1 MKRFFTSLLATAAFA
16 VSSLATDYK
25 DMMTVSIDGNPTTP
39 TENTISVEKTD
50 DSGYTL
56 SLKNFVLYMTT
67 GDQVFPMPVG
77 TIVLEN
83 VEAVTKGDVT
93 TLKTS
98 QDIQDI
104 EIAEGDDPTF
114 EGSWIGPG
122 LSAQGD
128 LIPVNMTGEIRGDKF
143 YTVINI
149 NFMGMNIDVVF
160 GNGGYQI
167 ENSGFENFHTATY
180 VDGKN
185 KYTSDEPNAW
195 HSFNSGIAT
204 GLLSFLTK
212 YALQNGNTSV
222 SDDVRP
228 GSTGTKSVA
237 IKSSIVMGFQP
248 ANGTMTTGRLQA
260 GSTTATDAANCSF
273 LDMSSTDTDGNGD
286 PFYTV
291 LNGRPDALSVWVKY
305 KQGQVNEQ
313 YPYATVSAVITDG
326 TRYQDPEDKAYTNVV
341 AKAQDKTI
349 ESKGFEWQNLVI
361 PFDYTSYASNDAQA
375 KALLVTISTNAQPG
389 VGSNDAENPDMIIVD
404 DISLVYNSHLASL
417 KVKGTEVEGF
427 DKNVLS
433 YDLKGEGAI
442 SVDDIEAVSDG
453 QGAYVTKAVEGT
465 DKGVKVTITVTS
477 NDLKTT
483 NVYTLNIE
491 GATTTGINKVETTTG
506 KGTAAIYNVNGQRVD
521 NMSQKGLY
529 IIRQA
534 DGKTVKVLKK

>member
-16 VSSLATDYK
+16 VSSMATDYK
-25 DMMTVSIDGNPTTP
+25 DIMNVSIDGNLSTP

-56 SLKNFVLYMTT
+56 SLKNFVLYMSS
-67 GDQVFPMPVG
+67 GDQVYPMPVG

-83 VEAVTKGDVT
+83 VEAVTNGDVT

-98 QDIQDI
+98 QDI

-114 EGSWIGPG
+114 EGLWIGPG

-149 NFMGMNIDVVF
+149 NFMEMNIDVVF

-204 GLLSFLTK
+204 GTASFLTK

-433 YDLKGEGAI
+433 YDLKGEGAV

>member
-16 VSSLATDYK
+16 VSSMATDYK
-25 DMMTVSIDGNPTTP
+25 DMMTVSLDGNPTTP
-39 TENTISVEKTD
+39 TETTISVEKTD

-56 SLKNFVLYMTT
+56 SLKNFVLYTT
-67 GDQVFPMPVG
+67 SGDQVYPMPVG

-98 QDIQDI
+98 QDI
-104 EIAEGDDPTF
+104 EIAEGDDPTY

-122 LSAQGD
+122 LSADGT

-204 GLLSFLTK
+204 GSLSFLTK

-453 QGAYVTKAVEGT
+453 QGAYVTKALEGT

>member
-16 VSSLATDYK
+16 VSSMATDYK
-25 DMMTVSIDGNPTTP
+25 DMMTVSLDGNPTTP
-39 TENTISVEKTD
+39 TETTISVEKTD

-56 SLKNFVLYMTT
+56 SLKNFVLYVSS
-67 GDQVFPMPVG
+67 GDQVYPMPVG

-83 VEAVTKGDVT
+83 VEAVTNGDVT

-98 QDIQDI
+98 QDI
-104 EIAEGDDPTF
+104 EIAEGDDPTY

-167 ENSGFENFHTATY
+167 TNSDFELFHKATY
-180 VDGKN
+180 GEN
-185 KYTSDEPNAW
+185 TSDEPNAW
-195 HSFNSGIAT
+195 HSFMSSTGSFSSYVSGTPHTFI
-204 GLLSFLTK
+204 SEE
-212 YALQNGNTSV
+212 
-222 SDDVRP
+222 VRP
-228 GSTGTKSVA
+228 GSTGTKSVQLTSGIVKMLGGI
-237 IKSSIVMGFQP
+237 IKIP
-248 ANGTMTTGRLQA
+248 ANGTITTGQLKA
-260 GSTTATDAANCSF
+260 GNASATSTDNNSF
-273 LDMSSTDTDGNGD
+273 LDLTNEAVDGNGD
-286 PFYTV
+286 PFYTI
-291 LNGRPDALSVWVKY
+291 LNGQPDAIKVWVKF
-305 KQGQVNEQ
+305 KQGKIDEKNKD
-313 YPYATVSAVITDG
+313 YKYATISAIITDG
-326 TRYQDPEDKAYTNVV
+326 TYYQDPEDKAYTNVV
-341 AKAQDKTI
+341 AKAQNKEI
-349 ESKGFEWQNLVI
+349 ESKGFEWQEITV
-361 PFDYTSYASNDAQA
+361 PFDYASYATNNAET
-375 KALLVTISTNAQPG
+375 KAILVTLSTNAQPG
-389 VGSNDAENPDMIIVD
+389 VASSSENEPDVLLID

-442 SVDDIEAVSDG
+442 GVDDIEAVSDG

>member
-16 VSSLATDYK
+16 VSSMATDYK
-25 DMMTVSIDGNPTTP
+25 DMMTVSLDGNPTTP
-39 TENTISVEKTD
+39 TETTISVEKTD

-56 SLKNFVLYMTT
+56 SLKNFVLYTT
-67 GDQVFPMPVG
+67 SGDQVYPMPVG

-98 QDIQDI
+98 QDI
-104 EIAEGDDPTF
+104 EIAEGDDPTY

-122 LSAQGD
+122 LSADGT

-167 ENSGFENFHTATY
+167 TNSDFELFHKATY
-180 VDGKN
+180 GEN
-185 KYTSDEPNAW
+185 TSDEPNAW
-195 HSFNSGIAT
+195 HSFMSSTGSFSSYVSGTPHTFI
-204 GLLSFLTK
+204 SEE
-212 YALQNGNTSV
+212 
-222 SDDVRP
+222 VRP
-228 GSTGTKSVA
+228 GSTGTKSVQLTSGIVKMLGGF
-237 IKSSIVMGFQP
+237 IKIP
-248 ANGTMTTGRLQA
+248 ANGTITTGQLKA
-260 GSTTATDAANCSF
+260 GAASATSTDNNSF
-273 LDMSSTDTDGNGD
+273 LDLTNEAVDGNGD
-286 PFYTV
+286 PFYTI
-291 LNGRPDALSVWVKY
+291 LNGQPDAIKVWVKF
-305 KQGQVNEQ
+305 KQGKIDEKNKD
-313 YPYATVSAVITDG
+313 YKYATISAIITDG
-326 TRYQDPEDKAYTNVV
+326 TYYQDPEDKAYTNVV
-341 AKAQDKTI
+341 AKAQNKEI
-349 ESKGFEWQNLVI
+349 ESKGFEWQEITV
-361 PFDYTSYASNDAQA
+361 PFDYASYATNNAET
-375 KALLVTISTNAQPG
+375 KAILVTLSTNAQPG
-389 VGSNDAENPDMIIVD
+389 VASSSEDEPDVLLID
-404 DISLVYNSHLASL
+404 DLSLVYNSHLASL
-417 KVKGTEVEGF
+417 KVKGTDVEGF

-433 YDLKGEGAI
+433 YDLKGDGAI
-442 SVDDIEAVSDG
+442 GVDDIEAVSDG
-453 QGAYVTKAVEGT
+453 QGAYVTKAIEGT
-465 DKGVKVTITVTS
+465 DNGVKVTITVTS

-491 GATTTGINKVETTTG
+491 GATTTDINKVETTTG

>member
-16 VSSLATDYK
+16 VSSMATDYK
-25 DMMTVSIDGNPTTP
+25 DMMTVSLDGNPTTP
-39 TENTISVEKTD
+39 TETTISVEKTD

-56 SLKNFVLYMTT
+56 SLKNFVLYTT
-67 GDQVFPMPVG
+67 SGDQVFPMPVG

-83 VEAVTKGDVT
+83 VEAVTNGDVT

-98 QDIQDI
+98 QDI

-204 GLLSFLTK
+204 GSVSFLTK

-237 IKSSIVMGFQP
+237 IKSSIVMGFQS

-260 GSTTATDAANCSF
+260 GSPTATDAANCSF

-389 VGSNDAENPDMIIVD
+389 VGSMDAENPDMIIVD

-433 YDLKGEGAI
+433 YDLKGEGAV

>member
-16 VSSLATDYK
+16 VSSMATDYK
-25 DMMTVSIDGNPTTP
+25 DMMTVSLDGKPTTP
-39 TENTISVEKTD
+39 TETTISVEKTD

-98 QDIQDI
+98 QDI
-104 EIAEGDDPTF
+104 EIAEGDDPTY

-122 LSAQGD
+122 LSADGD

-204 GLLSFLTK
+204 GSLSFLTK

-237 IKSSIVMGFQP
+237 IKSSIVMGFQS

-349 ESKGFEWQNLVI
+349 ESKEFEWQNLVI

-389 VGSNDAENPDMIIVD
+389 VGSMDAENPDMIIVD

-442 SVDDIEAVSDG
+442 GVDDIETVSDG
-453 QGAYVTKAVEGT
+453 QGAYVTKAIEGT

>member
-16 VSSLATDYK
+16 VSSMATDYK
-25 DMMTVSIDGNPTTP
+25 DMMTVSLDGNPTTP
-39 TENTISVEKTD
+39 TETTISVEKTD

-98 QDIQDI
+98 QDI
-104 EIAEGDDPTF
+104 EIAEGDDPTY

-122 LSAQGD
+122 LSADGT

-204 GLLSFLTK
+204 GSLSFLTK

-349 ESKGFEWQNLVI
+349 ESKEFEWQNLVI

-453 QGAYVTKAVEGT
+453 QGAYVTKALEGT

>member
-16 VSSLATDYK
+16 VSSMATDYK
-25 DMMTVSIDGNPTTP
+25 DMMTVSLDGNPTTP
-39 TENTISVEKTD
+39 TETTISVEKTD

-98 QDIQDI
+98 QDI
-104 EIAEGDDPTF
+104 EIAEGDDPTY

-122 LSAQGD
+122 LSADGT

-160 GNGGYQI
+160 GNGGYQQI

-204 GLLSFLTK
+204 GSASFLTK

-260 GSTTATDAANCSF
+260 GSLTATDAANCSF

-417 KVKGTEVEGF
+417 KVNGTEVEGF

-433 YDLKGEGAI
+433 YDLKGEGAV

>member
-16 VSSLATDYK
+16 VSSMATDYK
-25 DMMTVSIDGNPTTP
+25 DMMTVSLDGNPTTP
-39 TENTISVEKTD
+39 TETTISVEKTD

-56 SLKNFVLYMTT
+56 SLKNFVLYMSS

-98 QDIQDI
+98 QDI
-104 EIAEGDDPTF
+104 EIAEGDDPTY

-204 GLLSFLTK
+204 GSVSFLTK

-260 GSTTATDAANCSF
+260 GSPTATDAANCSF

-389 VGSNDAENPDMIIVD
+389 VGSSDAENPDMIIVD

-427 DKNVLS
+427 DKNVLN
-433 YDLKGEGAI
+433 YDLKGEGAV

-453 QGAYVTKAVEGT
+453 QGAYVTKAIEGT

-529 IIRQA
+529 IIHQA

>member
-16 VSSLATDYK
+16 VSSMATDYK
-25 DMMTVSIDGNPTTP
+25 DMMTVSLDGNPTTP
-39 TENTISVEKTD
+39 TETTISVEKTD

-56 SLKNFVLYMTT
+56 SLKNFVLYTT
-67 GDQVFPMPVG
+67 SGDQVFPMPVG

-98 QDIQDI
+98 QDI
-104 EIAEGDDPTF
+104 EIAEGDDPTY

-122 LSAQGD
+122 LSADGT

-204 GLLSFLTK
+204 GSLSFLTK

-453 QGAYVTKAVEGT
+453 QGAYVTKALEGT

>member
-16 VSSLATDYK
+16 VSSMATDYK
-25 DMMTVSIDGNPTTP
+25 DMMTVSLDGNPTTP
-39 TENTISVEKTD
+39 TETTISVEKTD

-56 SLKNFVLYMTT
+56 SLKNFVLYTT
-67 GDQVFPMPVG
+67 SGDQVFPMPVG

-98 QDIQDI
+98 QDI
-104 EIAEGDDPTF
+104 EIAEGDDPTY

-122 LSAQGD
+122 LSADGD

-204 GLLSFLTK
+204 GSLSFLTK

-453 QGAYVTKAVEGT
+453 QGAYVTKAIEGT

>member
-16 VSSLATDYK
+16 VSSMATDYK
-25 DMMTVSIDGNPTTP
+25 DMMTVSLDGNPTTP
-39 TENTISVEKTD
+39 TETTISVEKTD

-98 QDIQDI
+98 QDI
-104 EIAEGDDPTF
+104 EIAEGDDPTY

-204 GLLSFLTK
+204 GSLSFLTK

>member
-16 VSSLATDYK
+16 VSSMATDYK
-25 DMMTVSIDGNPTTP
+25 DMMTVSLDGNPTTP
-39 TENTISVEKTD
+39 TETTISVEKTD

-83 VEAVTKGDVT
+83 VEAVTNGDVT

-98 QDIQDI
+98 QDI
-104 EIAEGDDPTF
+104 EIAEGDDPTY

-122 LSAQGD
+122 LSADGD

-204 GLLSFLTK
+204 GSESFLTK

-237 IKSSIVMGFQP
+237 IKSSIVMGFQS

-260 GSTTATDAANCSF
+260 GSLTATDAANCSF

-433 YDLKGEGAI
+433 YDLKGEGAV

>member
-16 VSSLATDYK
+16 VSSMATDYK

-98 QDIQDI
+98 QDI
-104 EIAEGDDPTF
+104 EIAEGDDPTY

-204 GLLSFLTK
+204 GSASFLTK

-237 IKSSIVMGFQP
+237 IKSSIVMGFQS

-260 GSTTATDAANCSF
+260 GSPTATDAANCSF

-361 PFDYTSYASNDAQA
+361 PFDYTSYASNNAQA

-389 VGSNDAENPDMIIVD
+389 VGSMDAENPDMIIVD

-433 YDLKGEGAI
+433 YDLKGEGAV

-453 QGAYVTKAVEGT
+453 QGAYVTKAIEGT

-506 KGTAAIYNVNGQRVD
+506 KGTAAIYNVNGQRVN

>member
-16 VSSLATDYK
+16 VSSMATDYK
-25 DMMTVSIDGNPTTP
+25 DMMTVSLDGKPTTP
-39 TENTISVEKTD
+39 TETTISVEKTD

-98 QDIQDI
+98 QDI
-104 EIAEGDDPTF
+104 EIAEGDDPTY

-122 LSAQGD
+122 LSADGT

-204 GLLSFLTK
+204 GSLSFLTK

-453 QGAYVTKAVEGT
+453 QGAYVTKALEGT

>member
-16 VSSLATDYK
+16 VSSMANDYK
-25 DMMTVSIDGNPTTP
+25 DMMTVSLDGNPTTP
-39 TENTISVEKTD
+39 TETTISVEKTD

-98 QDIQDI
+98 QDI
-104 EIAEGDDPTF
+104 EIAEGDDPTY

-204 GLLSFLTK
+204 GSASFLTK

-237 IKSSIVMGFQP
+237 IKSSIVMGFQS

-260 GSTTATDAANCSF
+260 GSPTATDAANCSF

-389 VGSNDAENPDMIIVD
+389 VGSMDAENPDMIIVD

-433 YDLKGEGAI
+433 YDLKGEGAV

>member
-16 VSSLATDYK
+16 VSSMATDYK
-25 DMMTVSIDGNPTTP
+25 DMMTVSLDGNPTTP
-39 TENTISVEKTD
+39 TETTISVEKTD

-98 QDIQDI
+98 QDI
-104 EIAEGDDPTF
+104 EIAEGDDPTH

-122 LSAQGD
+122 LSSDGD

-149 NFMGMNIDVVF
+149 NFMEMNIDVVF

-204 GLLSFLTK
+204 GMFAYLTK

-237 IKSSIVMGFQP
+237 IKSSIVMGFQS

-260 GSTTATDAANCSF
+260 GSLTPTDAANCSF

>member
-16 VSSLATDYK
+16 VSSMATDYK
-25 DMMTVSIDGNPTTP
+25 DIMNVSIDGNLSTP

-56 SLKNFVLYMTT
+56 SLKNFVLYMSS
-67 GDQVFPMPVG
+67 GDQVYPMPVG

-83 VEAVTKGDVT
+83 VEAVTNGDVT

-98 QDIQDI
+98 QDI

-114 EGSWIGPG
+114 EGLWIGPG

-143 YTVINI
+143 YTVIKI

-204 GLLSFLTK
+204 GTASFFTK

-260 GSTTATDAANCSF
+260 GSITATDAANCSF

>member
-16 VSSLATDYK
+16 VSSMATDYK
-25 DMMTVSIDGNPTTP
+25 DMMTVSLDGNPTTP
-39 TENTISVEKTD
+39 TETTISVEKTD

-56 SLKNFVLYMTT
+56 SLKNFVLYMTS

-98 QDIQDI
+98 QDI
-104 EIAEGDDPTF
+104 EIAEGDDPTY
-114 EGSWIGPG
+114 EGLWIGPG
-122 LSAQGD
+122 LSSDGD

-149 NFMGMNIDVVF
+149 NFMEMNIDVVF

-167 ENSGFENFHTATY
+167 TNSDFELFHKATY
-180 VDGKN
+180 EEN
-185 KYTSDEPNAW
+185 TSDEPNAW
-195 HSFNSGIAT
+195 HSFMSSTGSFSSYVSGTPHTFI
-204 GLLSFLTK
+204 SEE
-212 YALQNGNTSV
+212 
-222 SDDVRP
+222 VRP
-228 GSTGTKSVA
+228 GSTGTKSVQLTSGIVKMLGGF
-237 IKSSIVMGFQP
+237 IKIP
-248 ANGTMTTGRLQA
+248 ANGTITTGQLKA
-260 GSTTATDAANCSF
+260 GAASATSTDNNSF
-273 LDMSSTDTDGNGD
+273 LDLTNEAVDGNGD
-286 PFYTV
+286 PFYTI
-291 LNGRPDALSVWVKY
+291 LNGQPDAIKVWVKF
-305 KQGQVNEQ
+305 KQGKIDEKNKD
-313 YPYATVSAVITDG
+313 YKYATISAIITDG
-326 TRYQDPEDKAYTNVV
+326 TYYQDPEDKAYTNVV
-341 AKAQDKTI
+341 AKAQNKEI
-349 ESKGFEWQNLVI
+349 ESKGFEWQEITV
-361 PFDYTSYASNDAQA
+361 PFDYASYATNNAET
-375 KALLVTISTNAQPG
+375 KAILVTLSTNAQPG
-389 VGSNDAENPDMIIVD
+389 VASSSEDEPDVLLID
-404 DISLVYNSHLASL
+404 DLSLVYNSRLASL
-417 KVKGTEVEGF
+417 KVKGTDVEGF

-433 YDLKGEGAI
+433 YDLKGDGAI
-442 SVDDIEAVSDG
+442 GVDDIEAVSDG
-453 QGAYVTKAVEGT
+453 QGAYVTKAIEGT
-465 DKGVKVTITVTS
+465 DNGVKVTITVTS

>member
-16 VSSLATDYK
+16 VSSMATDYK
-25 DMMTVSIDGNPTTP
+25 DIMNVSIDGNLSTP

-56 SLKNFVLYMTT
+56 SLKNFVLYMSS
-67 GDQVFPMPVG
+67 GDQVYPMPVG

-83 VEAVTKGDVT
+83 VEAVTNGDVT

-98 QDIQDI
+98 QDI
-104 EIAEGDDPTF
+104 EIAEGDDPTY

-149 NFMGMNIDVVF
+149 NFMEMNIDVVF

-204 GLLSFLTK
+204 GTESFLTK

-260 GSTTATDAANCSF
+260 GSITATDAANCSF

-389 VGSNDAENPDMIIVD
+389 VGSSDAENPDMIIVD

-417 KVKGTEVEGF
+417 KVKGTEVEDF

-433 YDLKGEGAI
+433 YDLKGEGAV

>member
-16 VSSLATDYK
+16 VSSMATDYK
-25 DMMTVSIDGNPTTP
+25 DMMTVSLDGKPTTP
-39 TENTISVEKTD
+39 TETTISVEKTD

-98 QDIQDI
+98 QDI
-104 EIAEGDDPTF
+104 EIAEGDDPTY

-167 ENSGFENFHTATY
+167 ENSGFELFHKATY
-180 VDGKN
+180 GEN
-185 KYTSDEPNAW
+185 TSDEPNAW
-195 HSFNSGIAT
+195 HSFMSSTGSFSSYVSGTPHTFI
-204 GLLSFLTK
+204 SEE
-212 YALQNGNTSV
+212 
-222 SDDVRP
+222 VRP
-228 GSTGTKSVA
+228 GSTGTKSVQLTSGIVKMLGGF
-237 IKSSIVMGFQP
+237 IKIP
-248 ANGTMTTGRLQA
+248 ANGTITTGQLKA
-260 GSTTATDAANCSF
+260 GAASATSTDNNSF
-273 LDMSSTDTDGNGD
+273 LDLKNEAVDGNGD
-286 PFYTV
+286 PFYTI
-291 LNGRPDALSVWVKY
+291 LNGQPDAIKVWVKF
-305 KQGQVNEQ
+305 KQGKIDEKNKD
-313 YPYATVSAVITDG
+313 YKYATISAIITDG
-326 TRYQDPEDKAYTNVV
+326 TYYQDPEDKAYTNVV
-341 AKAQDKTI
+341 AKAQNKEI
-349 ESKGFEWQNLVI
+349 ESKGFEWQEITV
-361 PFDYTSYASNDAQA
+361 PFDYASYATNNAET
-375 KALLVTISTNAQPG
+375 KAILVTLSTNAQPG
-389 VGSNDAENPDMIIVD
+389 VASSSEDEPDVLLID
-404 DISLVYNSHLASL
+404 DLSLVYNSHLASL

-442 SVDDIEAVSDG
+442 GVDDIEAVSDG
-453 QGAYVTKAVEGT
+453 QGAYVTKAVEST

>member
-16 VSSLATDYK
+16 VSSMATDYK
-25 DMMTVSIDGNPTTP
+25 DMMTVSLDGNPTTP
-39 TENTISVEKTD
+39 TETTISVEKTD

-98 QDIQDI
+98 QDI
-104 EIAEGDDPTF
+104 EIAEGDDPTY

-122 LSAQGD
+122 LSADGT

-204 GLLSFLTK
+204 GSLSFFTK

-453 QGAYVTKAVEGT
+453 QGAYVTKAIEGT

>member
-16 VSSLATDYK
+16 VSSMATDYK
-25 DMMTVSIDGNPTTP
+25 DIMNVSIDGNLSTP

-56 SLKNFVLYMTT
+56 SLKNFVLYMSS
-67 GDQVFPMPVG
+67 GDQVYPMPVG

-83 VEAVTKGDVT
+83 VEAVTNGDVT

-98 QDIQDI
+98 QDI
-104 EIAEGDDPTF
+104 EIAEGDDPTY
-114 EGSWIGPG
+114 EGLWIGPG
-122 LSAQGD
+122 LSEQGD

-204 GLLSFLTK
+204 GTASFFTK

-260 GSTTATDAANCSF
+260 GSVTATDAANCSF

-389 VGSNDAENPDMIIVD
+389 VGSSDAENPDMIIVD

-417 KVKGTEVEGF
+417 KVKGTEVEDF
-427 DKNVLS
+427 EKNVLS

>member
-16 VSSLATDYK
+16 VSSMATDYK
-25 DMMTVSIDGNPTTP
+25 DMMTVSLDGNPTTP
-39 TENTISVEKTD
+39 TETTISVEKTD

-56 SLKNFVLYMTT
+56 SLKNFVLYTT
-67 GDQVFPMPVG
+67 SGDQVFPMPVG

-98 QDIQDI
+98 QDI
-104 EIAEGDDPTF
+104 EIAEGDDPTY

-167 ENSGFENFHTATY
+167 TNSDFELFHKATY
-180 VDGKN
+180 GEN
-185 KYTSDEPNAW
+185 TSDEPNAW
-195 HSFNSGIAT
+195 HSFMSSTGSFSSYVSGTPHTFI
-204 GLLSFLTK
+204 SEE
-212 YALQNGNTSV
+212 
-222 SDDVRP
+222 VRP
-228 GSTGTKSVA
+228 GSTGTKSVQLTSGIVKMLGGI
-237 IKSSIVMGFQP
+237 IKIP
-248 ANGTMTTGRLQA
+248 ANGTITTGQLKA
-260 GSTTATDAANCSF
+260 GAASATSTDNNSF
-273 LDMSSTDTDGNGD
+273 LDLKNEAVDGNGD
-286 PFYTV
+286 PFYTI
-291 LNGRPDALSVWVKY
+291 LNGQPDAIKVWVKF
-305 KQGQVNEQ
+305 KQGKIDEKNKD
-313 YPYATVSAVITDG
+313 YKYATISAIITDG
-326 TRYQDPEDKAYTNVV
+326 TYYQDPEDKAYTNVV
-341 AKAQDKTI
+341 AKAQNKEI
-349 ESKGFEWQNLVI
+349 ESKGFEWQEITV
-361 PFDYTSYASNDAQA
+361 PFDYASYATNNAET
-375 KALLVTISTNAQPG
+375 KAILVTLSTNAQPG
-389 VGSNDAENPDMIIVD
+389 VASSSEDEPDVLLID
-404 DISLVYNSHLASL
+404 DLSLVYNSHLASL

>member
-16 VSSLATDYK
+16 VSSMATDYK
-25 DMMTVSIDGNPTTP
+25 DMMTVSLDGNPTTP
-39 TENTISVEKTD
+39 TETTISVEKTD

-56 SLKNFVLYMTT
+56 SLKNFVLYMTS

-98 QDIQDI
+98 QDI
-104 EIAEGDDPTF
+104 EIAEGDDPTH

-122 LSAQGD
+122 LSSDGD

-149 NFMGMNIDVVF
+149 NFMEMNIDVVF

-204 GLLSFLTK
+204 GMFAYLTK

-237 IKSSIVMGFQP
+237 IKSSIVMGFQS

-260 GSTTATDAANCSF
+260 GSLTPTDAANCSF

-361 PFDYTSYASNDAQA
+361 PFDYASYASNDAQA

-389 VGSNDAENPDMIIVD
+389 VGSSDAENPDIIIVD
-404 DISLVYNSHLASL
+404 DLSLVYNSHLASL

-433 YDLKGEGAI
+433 YDLKGEGAV

>member
-16 VSSLATDYK
+16 VSSMATDYK
-25 DMMTVSIDGNPTTP
+25 DIMNVSIDGNLSTP

-56 SLKNFVLYMTT
+56 SLKNFVLYMSS

-98 QDIQDI
+98 QDI
-104 EIAEGDDPTF
+104 EIAEGDDPTY

-204 GLLSFLTK
+204 GSLSFLTK

-389 VGSNDAENPDMIIVD
+389 VGSSDAENPDMIIVD

-433 YDLKGEGAI
+433 YDLKGEGAV

>member
-16 VSSLATDYK
+16 VSSMATDYK
-25 DMMTVSIDGNPTTP
+25 DMMTVSLDGNPTTP
-39 TENTISVEKTD
+39 TETTISVEKTD

-56 SLKNFVLYMTT
+56 SLKNFVLYTT
-67 GDQVFPMPVG
+67 SGDQVFPMPVG

-83 VEAVTKGDVT
+83 VEAVTNGDVT

-98 QDIQDI
+98 QDI

-167 ENSGFENFHTATY
+167 TNSDFELFHKATY
-180 VDGKN
+180 GEN
-185 KYTSDEPNAW
+185 TSDEPNAW
-195 HSFNSGIAT
+195 HSFMSSTGSFSSYVSGTPHTFI
-204 GLLSFLTK
+204 SEE
-212 YALQNGNTSV
+212 
-222 SDDVRP
+222 VRP
-228 GSTGTKSVA
+228 GSTGTKSVQLTSGIVKMLGGI
-237 IKSSIVMGFQP
+237 IKIP
-248 ANGTMTTGRLQA
+248 ANGTITTGQLKA
-260 GSTTATDAANCSF
+260 GNASATSTDNNSF
-273 LDMSSTDTDGNGD
+273 LDLTNEAVDGNGD
-286 PFYTV
+286 PFYTI
-291 LNGRPDALSVWVKY
+291 LNGQPDAIKVWVKF
-305 KQGQVNEQ
+305 KQGKIDEKNKD
-313 YPYATVSAVITDG
+313 YKYATISAIITDG
-326 TRYQDPEDKAYTNVV
+326 TYYQDPEDKAYTNVV
-341 AKAQDKTI
+341 AKAQNKEI
-349 ESKGFEWQNLVI
+349 ESKGFEWQEITV
-361 PFDYTSYASNDAQA
+361 PFDYASYATNNAET
-375 KALLVTISTNAQPG
+375 KAILVTLSTNAQPG
-389 VGSNDAENPDMIIVD
+389 VASSSENEPDVLLID
-404 DISLVYNSHLASL
+404 DLSLVYNSHLASL

-442 SVDDIEAVSDG
+442 SVDDIDAVSDG

>member
-16 VSSLATDYK
+16 VSSMATDYK
-25 DMMTVSIDGNPTTP
+25 DMMTVSLDGNPTTP
-39 TENTISVEKTD
+39 TETTISVEKTD

-56 SLKNFVLYMTT
+56 SLKNFVLYTT
-67 GDQVFPMPVG
+67 SGDQVFPMPVG

-98 QDIQDI
+98 QDI
-104 EIAEGDDPTF
+104 EIAEGDDPTY

-204 GLLSFLTK
+204 GSLSFLTK

>member
-16 VSSLATDYK
+16 VSSMATDYK
-25 DMMTVSIDGNPTTP
+25 DMMTVSLDGNPTTP
-39 TENTISVEKTD
+39 TETTISVEKTD

-56 SLKNFVLYMTT
+56 SLKNFVLYMTS

-98 QDIQDI
+98 QDI
-104 EIAEGDDPTF
+104 EIAEGDDPTY
-114 EGSWIGPG
+114 EGLWIGPG
-122 LSAQGD
+122 LSSDGD

-149 NFMGMNIDVVF
+149 NFMEMNIDVVF

-167 ENSGFENFHTATY
+167 TNSDFELFHKATY
-180 VDGKN
+180 EEN
-185 KYTSDEPNAW
+185 TSDEPNAW
-195 HSFNSGIAT
+195 HSFMSSTGSFSSYVSGTPHTFI
-204 GLLSFLTK
+204 SEE
-212 YALQNGNTSV
+212 
-222 SDDVRP
+222 VRP
-228 GSTGTKSVA
+228 GSTGTKSVQLTSGIVKMLGGF
-237 IKSSIVMGFQP
+237 IKIP
-248 ANGTMTTGRLQA
+248 ANGTITTGQLKAGA
-260 GSTTATDAANCSF
+260 GSATSTDNNSF
-273 LDMSSTDTDGNGD
+273 LDLTNEAVDGNGD
-286 PFYTV
+286 PFYTI
-291 LNGRPDALSVWVKY
+291 LNGQPDAIKVWVKF
-305 KQGQVNEQ
+305 KQGKIDEKNKD
-313 YPYATVSAVITDG
+313 YKYATISAIITDG
-326 TRYQDPEDKAYTNVV
+326 TYYQDPEDKAYTNVV
-341 AKAQDKTI
+341 AKAQNKEI
-349 ESKGFEWQNLVI
+349 ESKGFEWQEITV
-361 PFDYTSYASNDAQA
+361 PFDYASYATNNAET
-375 KALLVTISTNAQPG
+375 KAILVTLSTNAQPG
-389 VGSNDAENPDMIIVD
+389 VASSSEDEPDVLLID
-404 DISLVYNSHLASL
+404 DLSLVYNSHLASL

-442 SVDDIEAVSDG
+442 GVDDIEAVSDG
-453 QGAYVTKAVEGT
+453 QGAYVTKAIEGT

>member
-16 VSSLATDYK
+16 VSSMATDYK
-25 DMMTVSIDGNPTTP
+25 DMMTVSLDGNPTTP
-39 TENTISVEKTD
+39 TETTISVEKTD

-56 SLKNFVLYMTT
+56 SLKNFVLYTT
-67 GDQVFPMPVG
+67 SGDQVFPMPVG

-83 VEAVTKGDVT
+83 VEAVTNGDVT

-98 QDIQDI
+98 QDI
-104 EIAEGDDPTF
+104 EIAEGDDPTY
-114 EGSWIGPG
+114 EGSWIGPD
-122 LSAQGD
+122 LSADGD

-167 ENSGFENFHTATY
+167 TNSDFELFHKATY
-180 VDGKN
+180 GEN
-185 KYTSDEPNAW
+185 TSDEPNAW
-195 HSFNSGIAT
+195 HSFMSSTGSFSSYVSGTPHTFI
-204 GLLSFLTK
+204 SEE
-212 YALQNGNTSV
+212 
-222 SDDVRP
+222 VRP
-228 GSTGTKSVA
+228 GSTGTKSVQLTSGIVKMLGGI
-237 IKSSIVMGFQP
+237 IKIP
-248 ANGTMTTGRLQA
+248 ANGTITTGQLKA
-260 GSTTATDAANCSF
+260 GNASATSTDNNSF
-273 LDMSSTDTDGNGD
+273 LDLTNEAVDGNGD
-286 PFYTV
+286 PFYTI
-291 LNGRPDALSVWVKY
+291 LNGQPDAIKVWVKF
-305 KQGQVNEQ
+305 KQGKIDEKNKD
-313 YPYATVSAVITDG
+313 YKYATISAIITDG
-326 TRYQDPEDKAYTNVV
+326 TYYQDPEDKAYTNVV
-341 AKAQDKTI
+341 AKAQNKEI
-349 ESKGFEWQNLVI
+349 ESKGFEWQEITV
-361 PFDYTSYASNDAQA
+361 PFDYASYATNNAET
-375 KALLVTISTNAQPG
+375 KAILVTLSTNAQPG
-389 VGSNDAENPDMIIVD
+389 VASSSENEPDVLLID
-404 DISLVYNSHLASL
+404 DLSLVYNSHLASL

-433 YDLKGEGAI
+433 YDLKGDGAI
-442 SVDDIEAVSDG
+442 GVDDIEAVSDG
-453 QGAYVTKAVEGT
+453 QGAYVTKAIEGT

>member
-16 VSSLATDYK
+16 VSSMATDYK
-25 DMMTVSIDGNPTTP
+25 DMMTVSLDGNPTTP
-39 TENTISVEKTD
+39 TETTISVEKTD

-98 QDIQDI
+98 QDI
-104 EIAEGDDPTF
+104 EIAEGDDPTY

-122 LSAQGD
+122 LSADGD

-204 GLLSFLTK
+204 GSLSFLTK

-453 QGAYVTKAVEGT
+453 QGAYVTKALEGT

>member
-16 VSSLATDYK
+16 VSSMATDYK
-25 DMMTVSIDGNPTTP
+25 DMMTVSLDGNPTTP
-39 TENTISVEKTD
+39 TETTISVEKTD

-98 QDIQDI
+98 QDI
-104 EIAEGDDPTF
+104 EIAEGDDPTY

-122 LSAQGD
+122 LSAGGD

-404 DISLVYNSHLASL
+404 DISLVYNSHLTSL

-433 YDLKGEGAI
+433 YDLKGEGAV

>member
-16 VSSLATDYK
+16 VSSMATDYK
-25 DMMTVSIDGNPTTP
+25 DMMTVSLDGKPTTP
-39 TENTISVEKTD
+39 TETTISVEKTD

-98 QDIQDI
+98 QDI
-104 EIAEGDDPTF
+104 EIAEGDDPTY

-122 LSAQGD
+122 LSADGD

-204 GLLSFLTK
+204 GSESFLTK

-237 IKSSIVMGFQP
+237 IKSSIVMGFQS

-260 GSTTATDAANCSF
+260 GSLTATDAANCSF

-349 ESKGFEWQNLVI
+349 ESKEFEWQNLVI

-433 YDLKGEGAI
+433 YDLKGEGAV

>member
-16 VSSLATDYK
+16 VSSMATDYK
-25 DMMTVSIDGNPTTP
+25 DMMTVSLDGNPTTP
-39 TENTISVEKTD
+39 TETTISVEKTD

-98 QDIQDI
+98 QDI
-104 EIAEGDDPTF
+104 EIAEGDDPTY

-122 LSAQGD
+122 LSADGD

-204 GLLSFLTK
+204 GSVSFLTK

-286 PFYTV
+286 PFYTI

-433 YDLKGEGAI
+433 YDLKGEGAV

-453 QGAYVTKAVEGT
+453 QGAYVTKAIEGT

>member
-16 VSSLATDYK
+16 VSSMATDYK
-25 DMMTVSIDGNPTTP
+25 DMMTVSLDGNPTTP
-39 TENTISVEKTD
+39 TETTISVEKTD

-98 QDIQDI
+98 QDI
-104 EIAEGDDPTF
+104 EIAEGDDPTY
-114 EGSWIGPG
+114 EGSWIGPD
-122 LSAQGD
+122 LSADGD

-167 ENSGFENFHTATY
+167 TSSDFELFHKATY
-180 VDGKN
+180 GEN
-185 KYTSDEPNAW
+185 TSDEPNAW
-195 HSFNSGIAT
+195 HSFMSSTGSFSSYVSGTPHTFI
-204 GLLSFLTK
+204 SEE
-212 YALQNGNTSV
+212 
-222 SDDVRP
+222 VRP
-228 GSTGTKSVA
+228 GSTGTKSVQLTSGIVKMLGGI
-237 IKSSIVMGFQP
+237 IKIP
-248 ANGTMTTGRLQA
+248 ANGTITTGQLKA
-260 GSTTATDAANCSF
+260 GNASATSTDNNSF
-273 LDMSSTDTDGNGD
+273 LDLTNEAVDGNGD
-286 PFYTV
+286 PFYII
-291 LNGRPDALSVWVKY
+291 LNGQPDAIKVWVKF
-305 KQGQVNEQ
+305 KQGKIDEKNKD
-313 YPYATVSAVITDG
+313 YKYATISAIITDG
-326 TRYQDPEDKAYTNVV
+326 TYYQDPEDKAYTNVV
-341 AKAQDKTI
+341 AKAQNKEI
-349 ESKGFEWQNLVI
+349 ESKGFEWQEITV
-361 PFDYTSYASNDAQA
+361 PFDYASYATNNAET
-375 KALLVTISTNAQPG
+375 KAILVTLSTNAQPG
-389 VGSNDAENPDMIIVD
+389 VASSSEDEPDVLLID
-404 DISLVYNSHLASL
+404 DLSLVYNSHLASL

-427 DKNVLS
+427 DKNVLN

-442 SVDDIEAVSDG
+442 GVDDIEAVSDG
-453 QGAYVTKAVEGT
+453 QGAYVTKAIEGT

>member
-16 VSSLATDYK
+16 VSSMATDYK
-25 DMMTVSIDGNPTTP
+25 DMMTVSLDGNPTTP
-39 TENTISVEKTD
+39 TETTISVEKTD

-98 QDIQDI
+98 QDI
-104 EIAEGDDPTF
+104 EIAEGDDPTY

-122 LSAQGD
+122 LSADGT

-204 GLLSFLTK
+204 GSVSFLTK

-433 YDLKGEGAI
+433 YDLKGEGAV

-453 QGAYVTKAVEGT
+453 QGAYVTKAVEST